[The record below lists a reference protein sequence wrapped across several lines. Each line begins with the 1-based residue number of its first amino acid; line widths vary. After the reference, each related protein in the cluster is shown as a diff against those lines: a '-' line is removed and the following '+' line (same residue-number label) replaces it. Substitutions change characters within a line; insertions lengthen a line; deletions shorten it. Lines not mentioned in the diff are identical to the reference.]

1 MTCAFRRQDIPQSVM
16 ASIEKYQSS
25 KSIQYNFQNKNINNS
40 FLIKE
45 NSDKNTAGST
55 PTSNGVSGETT
66 QTKTENINN
75 CDYEESEVS
84 DLNDQQRYNLKHREL
99 YYSKYTDT
107 IAATTIRAKCS
118 VLLFNEEVE
127 RYSDFLTR
135 EVFFNNLIK

>member
-75 CDYEESEVS
+75 P
-84 DLNDQQRYNLKHREL
+84 REL
-99 YYSKYTDT
+99 ATFIGST
-107 IAATTIRAKCS
+107 IP
-118 VLLFNEEVE
+118 LL
-127 RYSDFLTR
+127 
-135 EVFFNNLIK
+135 K